1 MGLVKTE
8 KADDDPYNSL
18 VRMRVAV
25 HDQVRGK
32 LTQLE
37 A

>member
-1 MGLVKTE
+1 MGRVKTE
-8 KADDDPYNSL
+8 KADNNPYNSL
-18 VRMRVAV
+18 VRIRVA
-25 HDQVRGK
+25 DQVRGK